1 MGRGGPPL
9 NERRGTMTEQHALFD
24 TIGEIRVDL
33 PFHHCSGSSCTYCER
48 QGREDEQALAE
59 IDPKW
64 RMMATAWLKTV
75 DIGGLLNAD
84 LLIADIG
91 KPLGHPNQIGA
102 LFRAWA
108 AAGRIKSQGN
118 YVTSSRESNNGR
130 SIRVWKRTA

>member
-1 MGRGGPPL
+1 MRGMKS
-9 NERRGTMTEQHALFD
+9 TQTISFSMTEQHSLFD
-24 TIGEIRVDL
+24 TIGDIRVDR
-33 PFHHCSGSSCTYCER
+33 PFHHCTGSACTYCER
-48 QGREDEQALAE
+48 QDREDAKELAE

-64 RMMATAWLKTV
+64 RMMATAWLKTI

-91 KPLGHPNQIGA
+91 KPDGHPNQIGA

-108 AAGRIKSQGN
+108 AVGRIKSQGN

-130 SIRVWKRTA
+130 SIRVWKRVA

>member
-1 MGRGGPPL
+1 
-9 NERRGTMTEQHALFD
+9 MTEQHALFD
-24 TIGEIRVDL
+24 TIGDVRVDR
-33 PFHHCSGSSCTYCER
+33 PAHNCTGKTCTYCER
-48 QGREDEQALAE
+48 QDRLDEQALAE

-64 RMMATAWLKTV
+64 RMMATTWLKTV

-84 LLIADIG
+84 LLIGDIG

-108 AAGRIKSQGN
+108 SAGRIKSQGD

-130 SIRVWKRTA
+130 SIRVWKRVA

>member
-1 MGRGGPPL
+1 MCL
-9 NERRGTMTEQHALFD
+9 CHS
-24 TIGEIRVDL
+24 TIAQAQPAPTVNAKN
-33 PFHHCSGSSCTYCER
+33 R
-48 QGREDEQALAE
+48 QDEQALAE

-64 RMMATAWLKTV
+64 RSLATIWLKTI

-84 LLIADIG
+84 LLLADIG
-91 KPLGHPNQIGA
+91 KPDGHPNQIGA

-130 SIRVWKRTA
+130 SIRVWKRIA

>member
-1 MGRGGPPL
+1 
-9 NERRGTMTEQHALFD
+9 MTEQHALFD
-24 TIGEIRVDL
+24 TIGDIRVDL
-33 PFHHCSGSSCTYCER
+33 PFHHCSGLACTYCAK
-48 QGREDEQALAE
+48 QDVEDAQAFAD
-59 IDPKW
+59 IDPQW
-64 RMMATAWLKTV
+64 RMMATAWLKGI

-102 LFRAWA
+102 MFRSWV
-108 AAGRIKSQGN
+108 AAGRIVSQGN

>member
-1 MGRGGPPL
+1 
-9 NERRGTMTEQHALFD
+9 MTEQHALFD

-33 PFHHCSGSSCTYCER
+33 PFHHCSGSACTYCER
-48 QGREDEQALAE
+48 QDREDEQALAE